1 LGRCCCA
8 ALKVS
13 AIFGAYSRIRDTLLP
28 NAHKQENLF
37 SSSLISTRNL
47 AQRPRNGGSTAR
59 AVAPWPAKRARNHR
73 VRNKFDDIS
82 NPAVIIMTLGR
93 VGSAGPIMRARSPPN
108 LMGPYPPKHRLAKF
122 AAIAVRSRRRE
133 RRRRRQGDA
142 IRVSERLLHF
152 RTSPRAKHREEGLLP
167 RDHNI

>member
-1 LGRCCCA
+1 LDRCCCA
-8 ALKVS
+8 AIKVS

-28 NAHKQENLF
+28 NAHRQENLF

-47 AQRPRNGGSTAR
+47 DQRPRNGGSTAR
-59 AVAPWPAKRARNHR
+59 TVPPWPAKRARNHR

-93 VGSAGPIMRARSPPN
+93 VGPAGPIMRARSPPN
-108 LMGPYPPKHRLAKF
+108 LMGPYPPKHQLAKF

-133 RRRRRQGDA
+133 RRADVGRA
-142 IRVSERLLHF
+142 TPCVSERLLHF
-152 RTSPRAKHREEGLLP
+152 RTSPGAKHREEGLLP
-167 RDHNI
+167 RDHDI